1 MTAPATPIARPT
13 GRVNASVKPPI
24 RLKPSRVWTIARTE
38 LKQLIEA
45 RDFWMPM
52 MILGGIFFLVIPT
65 ILLFAITSIGDIH
78 AVHQISQAVQLL
90 PAKAR
95 AAVRGKS
102 EQGQTAYALA
112 VFLLAPVAVVVPL
125 TISTAVGA
133 STIVGERERGTGE
146 FLAHSPASVHEIY
159 LGKLI
164 ASVVPGYVT
173 TIVGF
178 GLYSLI
184 VNLLVGPKVGGWFF
198 PTTQWWVL
206 MLWVV
211 PPFVLLTL
219 SVVLRLSARVK
230 STAAAQQASGLVTL
244 PLIMIAYAEATG
256 AVYGGNW
263 VGIAVGAIVWFLA
276 LLGLWR
282 GMKAVTRGR
291 LLGVAD
297 GI

>member
-1 MTAPATPIARPT
+1 MTAPAVPAIGDPSR
-13 GRVNASVKPPI
+13 RVTKGTKPPI
-24 RLKPSRVWTIARTE
+24 SLQRKRVWTIARTE

-45 RDFWMPM
+45 RDFWLPM

-65 ILLFAITSIGDIH
+65 ILLIAITSIGDIH

-95 AAVRGKS
+95 AAVKGKS

-112 VFLLAPVAVVVPL
+112 VFLLAPVAV
-125 TISTAVGA
+125 
-133 STIVGERERGTGE
+133 
-146 FLAHSPASVHEIY
+146 
-159 LGKLI
+159 
-164 ASVVPGYVT
+164 
-173 TIVGF
+173 
-178 GLYSLI
+178 
-184 VNLLVGPKVGGWFF
+184 
-198 PTTQWWVL
+198 
-206 MLWVV
+206 VV

-263 VGIAVGAIVWFLA
+263 VGIGVGAIVWFLA